1 MKVYIMGSILDK
13 KKVDEKK
20 YQQYASSRNS
30 MKMITTTG
38 RKIIFVGY
46 KYMTCEQDIIDYL
59 DDEISK
65 GLNVVTKGELL
76 TSKEADPMEAL
87 KKKHI
92 QEYLAK
98 EQQELT
104 DIALGKTKDMGNTKS
119 KEAIAGGANPTSS
132 KGVTNAAKS

>member
-1 MKVYIMGSILDK
+1 MGILDK
-13 KKVDEKK
+13 NKEQK
-20 YQQYASSRNS
+20 YQQYTSSRQS
-30 MKMITTTG
+30 MKMITTKG

-46 KYMTCEQDIIDYL
+46 KYMTCEKEIIDYL
-59 DDEISK
+59 DHEIAN
-65 GLNVVTKGELL
+65 GLKVVTKGELL

-87 KKKHI
+87 KTKHI
-92 QEYLAK
+92 KEYLAK